1 MGAAGS
7 KLEKALGDQFP
18 EGERYFGLENFGNTC
33 YCNSV
38 LQWWILYS
46 VRVVFVAISSVLSR
60 EFSALMHISALY
72 FCVPFREQLLEYYGN
87 NKSILDGE
95 ENLLTCLADLFS
107 QGMGETELTLSTHQL
122 PLLLW
127 YHLSHMGRTIKG
139 TLLVNRKLFPRII
152 QFRHSMIKVEKDLSL
167 NMQSINSL
175 EVVNTNIKPNRT
187 YLSKNLITLLKY
199 GGVPNEFFKALLE
212 SNLEDANHVFSNK
225 GVALGASINNDTIDE
240 YIAAEMILYG
250 IPLDEPFLQY
260 HLSILA
266 REERT
271 KLRRG
276 KLYMPECFYLMGIV
290 DPTRCLE
297 NDQDCII
304 HGNGQITRDV
314 LVYRNPGLHFGD
326 IHIMRATYVDNLESF
341 VGQSKYANF
350 FPCVGTRSVADFGL
364 ATYIKE
370 PVQSYT
376 IKVSTV
382 NDHEHFGATAEE
394 RNNRGHCFMSR
405 NVRKIIEATVIIAL
419 VVAYQEQLDTVGGAI
434 MSGLREAVSIID
446 VLSIGKDYM
455 AEVEALEATQ
465 GQYPF
470 PMMVKNLLQDICSV
484 FLISSQK
491 KKTGVVAP
499 KRFVQRLKKQ
509 NELFRSYMHQDAHEF
524 LNFLLNELVDI
535 LEKESQAAKTADQ
548 ETSPPSEKVANG
560 PKNGQANG
568 VHKEPLVTWGILTN
582 ETRCLQCETVTA
594 RDETFLDLSLDIEQ
608 NSSITSCLKNFSS
621 TETLNAEDKFFCDK
635 CCSLQEAQKRMKIK
649 KPPHILVIHLKRFK
663 YMEQLGRYKKLSYRV
678 VFPLEL
684 KLSNT
689 VEDADIEY
697 SLFAVVV
704 HVGSGPNHGHYVSL
718 VKSHNHWL
726 FFDDENVEMIDESAV
741 QTFFGSSQ
749 EYSSNTD
756 HGYILFYESLG
767 SGNRN

>member
-38 LQWWILYS
+38 LQGALLTS
-46 VRVVFVAISSVLSR
+46 
-60 EFSALMHISALY
+60 FSFCHLVQALY

-107 QGMGETELTLSTHQL
+107 Q
-122 PLLLW
+122 
-127 YHLSHMGRTIKG
+127 
-139 TLLVNRKLFPRII
+139 
-152 QFRHSMIKVEKDLSL
+152 
-167 NMQSINSL
+167 
-175 EVVNTNIKPNRT
+175 
-187 YLSKNLITLLKY
+187 
-199 GGVPNEFFKALLE
+199 
-212 SNLEDANHVFSNK
+212 
-225 GVALGASINNDTIDE
+225 
-240 YIAAEMILYG
+240 
-250 IPLDEPFLQY
+250 
-260 HLSILA
+260 
-266 REERT
+266 
-271 KLRRG
+271 
-276 KLYMPECFYLMGIV
+276 
-290 DPTRCLE
+290 
-297 NDQDCII
+297 
-304 HGNGQITRDV
+304 
-314 LVYRNPGLHFGD
+314 
-326 IHIMRATYVDNLESF
+326 
-341 VGQSKYANF
+341 
-350 FPCVGTRSVADFGL
+350 
-364 ATYIKE
+364 
-370 PVQSYT
+370 
-376 IKVSTV
+376 
-382 NDHEHFGATAEE
+382 
-394 RNNRGHCFMSR
+394 
-405 NVRKIIEATVIIAL
+405 
-419 VVAYQEQLDTVGGAI
+419 
-434 MSGLREAVSIID
+434 
-446 VLSIGKDYM
+446 
-455 AEVEALEATQ
+455 
-465 GQYPF
+465 
-470 PMMVKNLLQDICSV
+470 
-484 FLISSQK
+484 ISSQK
-491 KKTGVVAP
+491 KKTGVIAP

-535 LEKESQAAKTADQ
+535 LEKEAQAAKTDQ
-548 ETSPPSEKVANG
+548 ETSPPSEKAVNG

-568 VHKEPLVTWGILTN
+568 VHKEPLVTWVHKNFQGILTN

-756 HGYILFYESLG
+756 HGYILFYESIG
-767 SGNRN
+767 SGNRS